1 MNELIPVF
9 TATIG
14 DAPVNAVDA
23 RTLHAFLA
31 SKQDFSTWIKARIQ
45 QFNFVENQDF
55 VMVNNKM
62 EVKNQSVTTTV
73 GDRVD
78 YHLTFDMGKELSM
91 VERNAKGKA
100 ARQYF
105 IECERRLMEAAKPAE
120 LTREQILVMALESE
134 RERLRLA
141 AELEAAQPMI
151 QFHDEIA
158 QGAGEFTIR
167 ETVKALFNRSI
178 SEQQLSGW
186 LRQQG
191 WLCQSSREPTAWAMD
206 RGMMRLRTEYLPA
219 CGKTI
224 LVPVLT
230 GHGFTLLRHLYR
242 TGELF
247 TAGIS
252 ADRLLA
258 APSQAA

>member
-1 MNELIPVF
+1 MTTQQLIPVVP
-9 TATIG
+9 AAIG
-14 DAPVNAVDA
+14 SQTVQTVDGRA
-23 RTLHAFLA
+23 LHTFLEVQTHFRDWIDRRIEEY
-31 SKQDFSTWIKARIQ
+31 SFEEDKDFRSFLSESTGGRPTKEYA
-45 QFNFVENQDF
+45 
-55 VMVNNKM
+55 
-62 EVKNQSVTTTV
+62 
-73 GDRVD
+73 
-78 YHLTFDMGKELSM
+78 LALDMAKELAM

>member
-1 MNELIPVF
+1 MNELISTTSPAMTSREIAELTGKQHKHVLRDIDGLVKTLSPELGLGF
-9 TATIG
+9 KSSAYKDAT
-14 DAPVNAVDA
+14 
-23 RTLHAFLA
+23 
-31 SKQDFSTWIKARIQ
+31 
-45 QFNFVENQDF
+45 
-55 VMVNNKM
+55 
-62 EVKNQSVTTTV
+62 
-73 GDRVD
+73 
-78 YHLTFDMGKELSM
+78 GKENRMYLMDRDSSICL
-91 VERNAKGKA
+91 VSGYDANARMRIIK
-100 ARQYF
+100 RWQ
-105 IECERRLMEAAKPAE
+105 ELEAAKPAE

-158 QGAGEFTIR
+158 QGGGEFTIR
-167 ETVKALFNRSI
+167 ETVKALFNRAI
-178 SEQQLSGW
+178 TEQQLSGW

-252 ADRLLA
+252 ADRLLPP
-258 APSQAA
+258 PSQAM